1 MRRMRRFTV
10 GNLEVYATS
19 AEMAY
24 LMLAC
29 WFNPA
34 TVVCV
39 TDDAGNIQKFSRK
52 LDACGNLIE
61 IIRR

>member
-1 MRRMRRFTV
+1 MRRFTV
-10 GNLEVYATS
+10 GNLEVMATS

-24 LMLAC
+24 RALGC

-34 TVVCV
+34 TAVHVV
-39 TDDAGNIQKFSRK
+39 DDAGNMQKFSRK
-52 LDACGNLIE
+52 LDAYGNLIE